1 LTPLLLQNTSR
12 LNRNQD
18 YGMDQSSPRQE
29 LALVLPL
36 PPSINHQYATV
47 HGRRVLSRAG
57 RDFKALVAETV
68 QHWLDRYEDAAA
80 VVAVFQRHYLSLTII
95 FYFATA
101 LRRDLD
107 GGLKIAQ
114 DALCEALETND
125 NLVVEIRLSK
135 RVDRHKPRIEV
146 LLTALPLASIQ
157 LYEGEGEPSPLP
169 VVAEP
174 RRKRRRRKARS
185 LAELATRFHWE

>member
-1 LTPLLLQNTSR
+1 M

-18 YGMDQSSPRQE
+18 HEMDQPSPMQK

-57 RDFKALVAETV
+57 RDFKLLVADTV
-68 QHWLDRYEDAAA
+68 ENWLAQHEDAAA

-114 DALCEALETND
+114 DALCEALGTND
-125 NLVVEIRLSK
+125 NLVVEICLSK
-135 RVDRHKPRIEV
+135 RVDRHNPRIEV
-146 LLTALPLASIQ
+146 LLTPLPLESIQ
-157 LYEGEGEPSPLP
+157 LYEGEGASSPLP

-174 RRKRRRRKARS
+174 RRQRRRRKARS

>member
-1 LTPLLLQNTSR
+1 
-12 LNRNQD
+12 
-18 YGMDQSSPRQE
+18 
-29 LALVLPL
+29 
-36 PPSINHQYATV
+36 
-47 HGRRVLSRAG
+47 LSRAG

-68 QHWLDRYEDAAA
+68 QHWLERHEDAAT
-80 VVAVFQRHYLSLTII
+80 VVAVFQQHYLSLTII

-135 RVDRHKPRIEV
+135 RVDRHNPRIEV

-169 VVAEP
+169 VVTEP